1 MSTRYK
7 HLYNRTG
14 EQLKNEDI
22 SRSIRAIYGT
32 AHVLQPALGKDKAVD
47 ISLEEH
53 QSGSVRAIVM
63 ESSSEDDNSSKH
75 ENSILENQPNS
86 LDEESMI
93 DEESIER
100 TCADIFICPMCGKD
114 FRLLRSF
121 ADHNERDHDNMIV
134 QLGKF
139 KY

>member
-1 MSTRYK
+1 MSTRYR

-32 AHVLQPALGKDKAVD
+32 AHVLQPALEKDVAVD
-47 ISLEEH
+47 SGLEED

-63 ESSSEDDNSSKH
+63 ENTSEDDKSWEH
-75 ENSILENQPNS
+75 ENYNSENQPNS
-86 LDEESMI
+86 LDEES
-93 DEESIER
+93 IENNR
-100 TCADIFICPMCGKD
+100 ADIFICPMCGKD
-114 FRLLRSF
+114 FHLLRSF

>member
-1 MSTRYK
+1 MSTRYR

-32 AHVLQPALGKDKAVD
+32 AHCLQPALEKDVAVD
-47 ISLEEH
+47 SCLEED
-53 QSGSVRAIVM
+53 QSGSVRAIVK
-63 ESSSEDDNSSKH
+63 ENTSEDDNSLEHDQS
-75 ENSILENQPNS
+75 NSENQPNS
-86 LDEESMI
+86 LDEES
-93 DEESIER
+93 IENSR
-100 TCADIFICPMCGKD
+100 VDIFICPMCGKD

>member
-32 AHVLQPALGKDKAVD
+32 AHVLEPALENDVAVES
-47 ISLEEH
+47 SLEED
-53 QSGSVRAIVM
+53 QPGSGAIVM
-63 ESSSEDDNSSKH
+63 ESSSKDDNSSKH

-86 LDEESMI
+86 LDEES
-93 DEESIER
+93 IENTR
-100 TCADIFICPMCGKD
+100 ADIFICPMCGKD
-114 FRLLRSF
+114 FCLLRSF

>member
-1 MSTRYK
+1 MSTRYR

-14 EQLKNEDI
+14 EQLKNDDI

-32 AHVLQPALGKDKAVD
+32 AHVLEPALENDVAVES
-47 ISLEEH
+47 SLEED
-53 QSGSVRAIVM
+53 QPGSGAIVM
-63 ESSSEDDNSSKH
+63 ESSSKDDNSSKH

-86 LDEESMI
+86 LDEES
-93 DEESIER
+93 IENTR
-100 TCADIFICPMCGKD
+100 VDIFICPMCGKD
-114 FRLLRSF
+114 FCLLRSF

>member
-1 MSTRYK
+1 MSTRYR

-32 AHVLQPALGKDKAVD
+32 AHCLQPALEKDVAVD
-47 ISLEEH
+47 SCLEED
-53 QSGSVRAIVM
+53 QSGSVRAIVK
-63 ESSSEDDNSSKH
+63 ENTSEDDNSLEHDQS
-75 ENSILENQPNS
+75 NSENQSNS
-86 LDEESMI
+86 LDEES
-93 DEESIER
+93 IENTR
-100 TCADIFICPMCGKD
+100 ADIFICPKCGKD
-114 FRLLRSF
+114 FCLLRSF

>member
-1 MSTRYK
+1 MSTRYR

-32 AHVLQPALGKDKAVD
+32 AHCIQPALGKDKAVD

-53 QSGSVRAIVM
+53 QSGSVRAIAM
-63 ESSSEDDNSSKH
+63 EKTSEDDNSLEHDQS
-75 ENSILENQPNS
+75 NSENQPNS
-86 LDEESMI
+86 LDEES
-93 DEESIER
+93 IENTR
-100 TCADIFICPMCGKD
+100 ADIFICPRCGKD
-114 FRLLRSF
+114 FCLLRSF

>member
-32 AHVLQPALGKDKAVD
+32 AHCLQPALEKDVAVD
-47 ISLEEH
+47 SCLEED

-63 ESSSEDDNSSKH
+63 EGNSEDDNSSKH
-75 ENSILENQPNS
+75 ENSISENQPNS
-86 LDEESMI
+86 LDEES
-93 DEESIER
+93 IENTR
-100 TCADIFICPMCGKD
+100 VDIFICPMCGKD
-114 FRLLRSF
+114 FCLLRSF

>member
-32 AHVLQPALGKDKAVD
+32 AHVLEPALENDVAVD
-47 ISLEEH
+47 TDSSLEED
-53 QSGSVRAIVM
+53 QSGSVRAIAM
-63 ESSSEDDNSSKH
+63 ENTSEDDNSSKH
-75 ENSILENQPNS
+75 ENSISENQPNS
-86 LDEESMI
+86 F
-93 DEESIER
+93 DEESIKNTR
-100 TCADIFICPMCGKD
+100 VDIFICPMCGKD
-114 FRLLRSF
+114 FCLLRTF

>member
-14 EQLKNEDI
+14 KQLKNEDI
-22 SRSIRAIYGT
+22 SRSIWAIYGT
-32 AHVLQPALGKDKAVD
+32 AHVLEPALEKDVAVD
-47 ISLEEH
+47 SSLEED

-75 ENSILENQPNS
+75 ENSISENQPNS
-86 LDEESMI
+86 LDEES
-93 DEESIER
+93 IENTR
-100 TCADIFICPMCGKD
+100 ADIFICPMCGKD
-114 FRLLRSF
+114 FCLLRSF

>member
-14 EQLKNEDI
+14 EQLKNDDI

-32 AHVLQPALGKDKAVD
+32 AHVLEPALENDVAVES
-47 ISLEEH
+47 SLEED

-86 LDEESMI
+86 LDEESMF
-93 DEESIER
+93 DEELIER

-114 FRLLRSF
+114 FCLLRSF

>member
-1 MSTRYK
+1 M
-7 HLYNRTG
+7 
-14 EQLKNEDI
+14 
-22 SRSIRAIYGT
+22 
-32 AHVLQPALGKDKAVD
+32 AVD
-47 ISLEEH
+47 ISLEED

-63 ESSSEDDNSSKH
+63 ENTSEDNNSLEQNQSNS
-75 ENSILENQPNS
+75 ENKTNS
-86 LDEESMI
+86 LDEESMF
-93 DEESIER
+93 DEELIER

-114 FRLLRSF
+114 FCLLRSF

>member
-14 EQLKNEDI
+14 EQLKNDDI

-32 AHVLQPALGKDKAVD
+32 AHVLEPALENDVAVES
-47 ISLEEH
+47 SLEED
-53 QSGSVRAIVM
+53 QPGSGAIVM
-63 ESSSEDDNSSKH
+63 ESSSKDDNSSKH

-86 LDEESMI
+86 LDEES
-93 DEESIER
+93 IENTR
-100 TCADIFICPMCGKD
+100 ADIFICPMCGKD
-114 FRLLRSF
+114 FCLLRSF

>member
-1 MSTRYK
+1 MSTRYR

-32 AHVLQPALGKDKAVD
+32 AHVLEPALEKVVAVES
-47 ISLEEH
+47 SLEED

-63 ESSSEDDNSSKH
+63 ENSSEDDSSSKH
-75 ENSILENQPNS
+75 ENSISENQPNS
-86 LDEESMI
+86 F
-93 DEESIER
+93 DEESIKNTR
-100 TCADIFICPMCGKD
+100 VDIFICPMCGKD
-114 FRLLRSF
+114 FCLLRSF
-121 ADHNERDHDNMIV
+121 ADHNERDHDNMIAH
-134 QLGKF
+134 LGKF